1 MYLVFGLLNFR
12 VSEIYDTGI
21 EICQKNL
28 QAFSNICI
36 VRGKVSRCFRSFLF
50 EKKPFAKTPS
60 ATGTFAKKLAGTIKN
75 TTPN

>member
-36 VRGKVSRCFRSFLF
+36 VRGKVGASVLF
-50 EKKPFAKTPS
+50 FSKKKTFAKTPS

-75 TTPN
+75 TTTN